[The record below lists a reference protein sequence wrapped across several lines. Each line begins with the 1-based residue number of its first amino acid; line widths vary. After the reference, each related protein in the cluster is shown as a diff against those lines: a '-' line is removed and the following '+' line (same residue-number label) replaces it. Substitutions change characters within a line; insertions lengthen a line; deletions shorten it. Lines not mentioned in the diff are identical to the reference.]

1 MKLVNVATNPVVPTP
16 DHTGAT
22 AQEIA
27 GPIAG
32 AKKCIVKLGVFEPG
46 GESIF
51 HIHPRSEQILYV
63 LEGELTF
70 MDGQRNKI
78 TARPGQ
84 ALFVSIGEEHA
95 AFNLGSE
102 KAVYVAV
109 TAPPE

>member
-1 MKLVNVATNPVVPTP
+1 MKLVKVAQNPSVPTP
-16 DHTGAT
+16 DHTGAS

-27 GPIAG
+27 GPLAG
-32 AKKCIVKLGVFEPG
+32 AITCIVKLGVFEPG

-51 HIHPRSEQILYV
+51 HIHKRSEQILYV

-70 MDGQRNKI
+70 MDGKKNKL
-78 TARPGQ
+78 TAGPGQ
-84 ALFVSIGEEHA
+84 ALFIPIGEEHA
-95 AFNLGSE
+95 AFNFGKQ